1 MLKIINKE
9 CLNNIQ
15 QEIYCLLE
23 EISTEKEFISSVFLL
38 IKQQETQ
45 DALLKF
51 LKQNDCL
58 KKDDVLLKAVANSQR
73 LALHHTL

>member
-15 QEIYCLLE
+15 QE
-23 EISTEKEFISSVFLL
+23 
-38 IKQQETQ
+38 TQ

-51 LKQNDCL
+51 LKQNYCL